1 MIVFAGP
8 SLAGAY
14 TELPDAFDLRS
25 PAQQG
30 DVYLATLDTPRAIGI
45 IDGYFE
51 GAPAVWHKEILWALK
66 QGVAVYGASSMGA
79 LRAAELDAFGMIG
92 LGAIYEDYRDDVLE
106 DDDEVALLHGPAE
119 IGYPGLSL
127 AMVNVRATLTAAQE
141 AGVVVPD
148 TADALIA
155 RAKTEFYKIRTWD
168 SLFRASETVGQGDTA
183 LKALQDWI
191 AQNEVDQK
199 RLDAQLLLRHMA
211 EERHQTPSPSFHFEE
226 TALWHDAVQIWRQ
239 RAQQESAA
247 EQGGYRLTGGLSF
260 RDR

>member
-8 SLAGAY
+8 SLAGVNV
-14 TELPDAFDLRS
+14 PDAVDLRP

-51 GAPAVWHKEILWALK
+51 GAPAVWHKEILWALT
-66 QGVAVYGASSMGA
+66 QGIAVYGASSMGA

-92 LGAIYEDYRDDVLE
+92 LGTIYEDYRDDVLE

-119 IGYPGLSL
+119 VGYPGLSL

-141 AGVVVPD
+141 AGVVAPD
-148 TADALIA
+148 TADALTA
-155 RAKTEFYKIRTWD
+155 QAKAEFYKTRTWD
-168 SLFRASETVGQGDTA
+168 SLFQGSETAGQGNKALTA
-183 LKALQDWI
+183 LQEWI

-199 RLDAQLLLRHMA
+199 RLDAQLLLGHMA
-211 EERHQTPSPSFHFEE
+211 QETHQTPSPSFHFEQ
-226 TALWHDAVQIWRQ
+226 TALWHDAVQIWRH
-239 RAQQESAA
+239 RAEQESAA
-247 EQGGYRLTGGLSF
+247 NEGGYRLTGGLSF